1 MKAWRKHN
9 STAFV
14 RKHPGSKIKKSERN
28 WFFQAE
34 NTAHVSKL
42 LVNMFARIGIKVATV
57 E

>member
-9 STAFV
+9 STSFV
-14 RKHPGSKIKKSERN
+14 RKHPGSKIKKAERK

-42 LVNMFARIGIKVATV
+42 LVSLLNRADIKVAT